1 MLPALFELNLG
12 KAKKTNFKKQID
24 ANSTD

>member
-12 KAKKTNFKKQID
+12 KASKDNLKKTNRY
-24 ANSTD
+24 